1 MWRHDFDCNNTA
13 KKTNEGHSS
22 NPANLVLSMKLMS
35 MWLMAASP
43 STPFQLTM
51 ELSSSHVWKAT
62 QQSQLTENEWTP
74 LETRNFSAFSELAA
88 IPLVVG
94 FQHRVQ
100 PSTAT
105 VTALTLMTASV
116 SSVSSISDIYVYL
129 LKSVSM
135 KHFGRCRGTAVRL
148 SPGCFSAADTT
159 WMSKP

>member
-51 ELSSSHVWKAT
+51 ELSSSHAWKAT

-105 VTALTLMTASV
+105 VRALTLMTASV

-129 LKSVSM
+129 LEVGEYETLREVSWYS
-135 KHFGRCRGTAVRL
+135 RL